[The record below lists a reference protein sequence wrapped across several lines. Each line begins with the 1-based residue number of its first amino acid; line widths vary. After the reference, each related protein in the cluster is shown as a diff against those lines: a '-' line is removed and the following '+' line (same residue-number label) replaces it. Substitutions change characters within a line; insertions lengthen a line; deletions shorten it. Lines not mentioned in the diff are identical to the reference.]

1 MANNDKRYLYMTE
14 IVLLSELDCTF
25 IVCQTE
31 VAALNSDKNYASLH
45 ASQCCKC
52 NNGVRSVYMF

>member
-14 IVLLSELDCTF
+14 IVLWSGLDCTF

-31 VAALNSDKNYASLH
+31 VVALNLGKNCASLH
-45 ASQCCKC
+45 PS
-52 NNGVRSVYMF
+52 

>member
-31 VAALNSDKNYASLH
+31 VAALNSGKNY